1 MIISDIVFKKNVY
14 RTDDNNLVAIRE
26 DCAGM
31 TVIPLK
37 SSPEYINRVIKRDWK
52 LLAKFETT
60 YGDLQWNI
68 KKVTANFAFGPL
80 NFSIDNNLEIHMETS
95 YTDVNLYNSKV
106 FYPENNIEFNP
117 RLIWEELENNFIE
130 EDTYI
135 TCELYD
141 TILKIIFPEYYVIIV
156 SLRDD

>member
-1 MIISDIVFKKNVY
+1 MTISDIFFKKNVY

-37 SSPEYINRVIKRDWK
+37 SSPKYINRVIKRDWK

-80 NFSIDNNLEIHMETS
+80 RFSNNNNNLHMETIHGFAHLYS
-95 YTDVNLYNSKV
+95 VGVINLDKY
-106 FYPENNIEFNP
+106 IEFSP
-117 RLIWEELENNFIE
+117 MLIWEELENNFID
-130 EDTYI
+130 EDTNI

-141 TILKIIFPEYYVIIV
+141 TILKIIFPEYYVIIA